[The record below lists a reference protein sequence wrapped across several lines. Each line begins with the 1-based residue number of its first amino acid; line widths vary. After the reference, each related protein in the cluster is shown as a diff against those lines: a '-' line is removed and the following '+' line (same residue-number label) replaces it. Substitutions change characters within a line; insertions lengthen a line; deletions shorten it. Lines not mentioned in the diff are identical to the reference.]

1 MNLTRLNTRSSSQ
14 RASCAL
20 SLRPLSFVSFG
31 LPCHSGRSLGALV
44 RLSVVG
50 QETW

>member
-20 SLRPLSFVSFG
+20 SLRPLSFG

-44 RLSVVG
+44 RLPVVG